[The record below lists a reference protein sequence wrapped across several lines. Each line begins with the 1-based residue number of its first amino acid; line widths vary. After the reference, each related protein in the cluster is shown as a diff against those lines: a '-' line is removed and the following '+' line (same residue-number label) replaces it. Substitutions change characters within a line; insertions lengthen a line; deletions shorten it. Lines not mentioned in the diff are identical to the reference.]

1 MAIRAGW
8 RPTTLPLQTRNQMNT
23 LYFYLVRGCANTL
36 LPSSSLP
43 DKSSK
48 PWPELLREME
58 PMNWGRLLCFYAYM
72 EHCNVPLSE
81 QYELHKVLCATYPDH

>member
-1 MAIRAGW
+1 
-8 RPTTLPLQTRNQMNT
+8 MNT

-81 QYELHKVLCATYPDH
+81 QYELHKVLCATYPDHYPSTWWMLRQVINLW